1 MPPRASRPSKRPAEV
16 VEGQDAPAAEPI
28 AEAAAPLE
36 TKAPAAERK
45 PMETELRRARRA
57 SAKDDKKP
65 YVAETK
71 AIKVSVK
78 PTFLEDQSSP
88 SDDHYVWAY
97 NVRIENGGEKTVQLL
112 NRHWKITDAR
122 GRLQEVRGR
131 GVVGEQPVLKPGQSF
146 EYTSGV
152 PLSTPSGIMF
162 GTYEM
167 DDGGGETFQV
177 TVPAFS
183 LDSPHQ
189 ARQLH

>member
-1 MPPRASRPSKRPAEV
+1 MPPKVSRPAKPPVA
-16 VEGQDAPAAEPI
+16 DAPAV
-28 AEAAAPLE
+28 EATIPEAPVAAKE
-36 TKAPAAERK
+36 AAERK
-45 PMETELRRARRA
+45 TVESEPRRPRR
-57 SAKDDKKP
+57 SGGERKP

-71 AIKVSVK
+71 AITVSVK

-88 SDDHYVWAY
+88 IEDHYVWAY
-97 NVRIENGGEKTVQLL
+97 HIRIENGGDSTVQLL
-112 NRHWKITDAR
+112 SRHWRITDAR
-122 GRLQEVRGR
+122 GRMQEVRGR

-167 DDGGGETFQV
+167 DDGAGATFQV
-177 TVPAFS
+177 AVPAFS